1 MLKISYESGQLLPLT
16 AGFIIIAVLLLAIV
30 VDFGRYTV
38 EKEKLQTA
46 SDAASLAAAKNV
58 ERWVELEV
66 VVGMKKVE
74 TELSYM
80 CIYCRDEYGNII
92 ISRTAI
98 GLEDDLLPYGYRSY
112 CCSECD
118 ENICYPILKRRWVN
132 YTDSGHDAIVAANSL
147 FGMNVPAEMTAA
159 NGGSA
164 SMSVDTR
171 YLSQSYRS
179 SAYYPSVFINAQ
191 GKIKTLMI
199 DIFSSFS
206 PGLDASEMDMSTCS
220 QGRSYYR
227 DASNSKWSVPPSN
240 QCPN

>member
-1 MLKISYESGQLLPLT
+1 MKISDESGQILPLT
-16 AGFIIIAVLLLAIV
+16 AGFIVIAVLLLAIV

-80 CIYCRDEYGNII
+80 CWYCTDENGII
-92 ISRTAI
+92 VSRI
-98 GLEDDLLPYGYRSY
+98 VQGLEDDLLPYGYRRY
-112 CCSECD
+112 CCGECD
-118 ENICYPILKRRWVN
+118 ENICYSVLKRRWVN
-132 YTDSGHDAIVAANSL
+132 YTDSGHDAIVAANRL

-179 SAYYPSVFINAQ
+179 NAYYPSVFVNAQ

-227 DASNSKWSVPPSN
+227 DASNGKWSSPPSN
-240 QCPN
+240 QCPK